1 MILSNIPRVSL
12 TNLPTPIE
20 YLPRLT
26 EHLGGPQIYVKR
38 DDCTG
43 LAMGGNKVRKLEYL
57 FGDALDKNAN
67 TIVTHGTSQS
77 NHTRLVAAA
86 SSKLGLKCE
95 MILEHRVDINDDAY
109 LNSGNVFLNQ
119 FFDADI
125 RYLSG
130 ENTIEH
136 ELEKTAQ
143 TVSERGN
150 VPYVITRGGSTP
162 VGTIGYVTAAQE
174 LLHQIENQNLKVDH
188 IIHATASGGT
198 QAGLVIGLAEV
209 ESKIKLMGICANL
222 PKEAQEK
229 RVYNLALETMK
240 LLDCGF
246 NIAHENVVVN
256 SDYVGVAYGLPTKKM
271 NDALLLLASL
281 EGLLF
286 DPVYSGKALAGMIDL
301 IEQGVFS
308 KNESILFIHT
318 GGEPGLFAYQNEL
331 TVNLRE

>member
-1 MILSNIPRVSL
+1 MSLSNVPRVSL

-20 YLPRLT
+20 YLPRLS

-67 TIVTHGTSQS
+67 TIITHGTSQS

-109 LNSGNVFLNQ
+109 LKSGNVFLNQ
-119 FFDADI
+119 FFNADI

-130 ENTIEH
+130 DNTIEQ

-143 TVSERGN
+143 AVLERGD

-162 VGTIGYVTAAQE
+162 VGTFGYVTAAQE
-174 LLHQIENQNLKVDH
+174 LLHQVENQNLKIDH

-198 QAGLVIGLAEV
+198 QAGLVIGLAEAI
-209 ESKIKLMGICANL
+209 SKIKLLGICANL

-240 LLDCGF
+240 LIDCGF
-246 NIAHENVVVN
+246 NIARENVVVN
-256 SDYVGVAYGLPTKKM
+256 SDYVGDAYGLPTKKM
-271 NDALLLLASL
+271 NNALLLLARL

-301 IEQGVFS
+301 IEQNVFGKS
-308 KNESILFIHT
+308 ESILFIHT

-331 TVNLRE
+331 SVNF